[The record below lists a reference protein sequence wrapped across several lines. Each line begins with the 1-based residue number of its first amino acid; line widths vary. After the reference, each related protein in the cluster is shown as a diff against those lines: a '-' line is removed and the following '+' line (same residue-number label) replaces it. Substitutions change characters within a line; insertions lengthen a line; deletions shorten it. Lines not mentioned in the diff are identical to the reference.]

1 MGASGFVLLIA
12 CANVAGILLSRA
24 IARRQELSVRIA
36 LGAGRKRLVRQF
48 LAEGMLLAL
57 FGAGLGLLVAQACIQ
72 TLRVVAL
79 GALPSGTVFTLEF
92 GVFLFAI
99 TSAIVTAMLASLL
112 PALHVTRNPGIALR
126 RDNGRSS
133 LSRGNRRLRLT
144 LVAGQLAVS
153 AVLLVGAGLF
163 LRAVHR
169 LAALNLGYSTERAL
183 TFRPRFTAPKSNE
196 EQDAFYDALYG
207 ELRGLPGVISV
218 AGGSIPTTGQGSVSG
233 LEIEGRVFENRRLPD
248 VRHSAVSDEYFS
260 TLGIPL
266 LRGRAFNES
275 DRTGAEPVAILSA
288 GLAQQL
294 WPGADPLGARVRPQ
308 PAMPWLTVVGIAG
321 DVRMGAADSA
331 QPTLYTSQRQD
342 HWPNASS
349 IVMRVTDDPQ
359 SQISDVRHIVKRL
372 DPSIVLTDI
381 KTLEDWRQSSPAI
394 AERRMLQQLILAFAL
409 VAVLVTAIG
418 VYGVCAYATEARRR
432 DFGIRMAL
440 GASRSGVLWLAFK
453 DAANV
458 AMLGFLLGVPIAT
471 ALAWQIRE
479 LLYSVSPFDPL
490 TIITALCMLLFV
502 VIAASFVPAR
512 RASLIDPARV
522 MRSE

>member
-1 MGASGFVLLIA
+1 
-12 CANVAGILLSRA
+12 
-24 IARRQELSVRIA
+24 
-36 LGAGRKRLVRQF
+36 
-48 LAEGMLLAL
+48 
-57 FGAGLGLLVAQACIQ
+57 
-72 TLRVVAL
+72 
-79 GALPSGTVFTLEF
+79 
-92 GVFLFAI
+92 
-99 TSAIVTAMLASLL
+99 
-112 PALHVTRNPGIALR
+112 
-126 RDNGRSS
+126 
-133 LSRGNRRLRLT
+133 
-144 LVAGQLAVS
+144 
-153 AVLLVGAGLF
+153 
-163 LRAVHR
+163 
-169 LAALNLGYSTERAL
+169 
-183 TFRPRFTAPKSNE
+183 
-196 EQDAFYDALYG
+196 
-207 ELRGLPGVISV
+207 
-218 AGGSIPTTGQGSVSG
+218 
-233 LEIEGRVFENRRLPD
+233 
-248 VRHSAVSDEYFS
+248 
-260 TLGIPL
+260 
-266 LRGRAFNES
+266 
-275 DRTGAEPVAILSA
+275 
-288 GLAQQL
+288 
-294 WPGADPLGARVRPQ
+294 
-308 PAMPWLTVVGIAG
+308 MPWLTVVGIAG